1 MISVVCIKINEF
13 EKIPR
18 TTFHDDTELQNRETP
33 SLSMVS
39 RPDFGVWPNRAFAN
53 LGATRYS
60 HFSDSERFRK
70 LRLRLQLPG
79 YVVPDFPTDRMMN
92 IVQNATRTSAVLF
105 FFARRPI
112 EGRHRQSPYRDIS
125 NKK

>member
-39 RPDFGVWPNRAFAN
+39 RPDFGVFG
-53 LGATRYS
+53 LI
-60 HFSDSERFRK
+60 
-70 LRLRLQLPG
+70 G
-79 YVVPDFPTDRMMN
+79 Y
-92 IVQNATRTSAVLF
+92 
-105 FFARRPI
+105 
-112 EGRHRQSPYRDIS
+112 
-125 NKK
+125 